1 MNTRLL
7 LVGCGKMG
15 SAMLEGWLAQGLK
28 ADNVYIVEQ
37 PEAAEKLATSYG
49 INGITDVAD
58 VPQDFI
64 PQVVLFAVK
73 PQVLPDVIDAYKPL
87 VRAET
92 VFLSVAAGKT
102 IEFFAR
108 HLGEPCPH
116 RTRHAQY
123 PGGGFA
129 RHDRDV
135 PDRKCQHRPA

>member
-15 SAMLEGWLAQGLK
+15 SAMLEGWLARGLV
-28 ADNVYIVEQ
+28 ASNVFIVEQ
-37 PEAAEKLATSYG
+37 AEAAEKLESKYG

-58 VPQDFI
+58 MRSDFI

-102 IEFFAR
+102 IDFKD
-108 HLGEPCPH
+108 LGHPFVACC
-116 RTRHAQY
+116 
-123 PGGGFA
+123 
-129 RHDRDV
+129 RDV
-135 PDRKCQHRPA
+135 PDRKCQHMA